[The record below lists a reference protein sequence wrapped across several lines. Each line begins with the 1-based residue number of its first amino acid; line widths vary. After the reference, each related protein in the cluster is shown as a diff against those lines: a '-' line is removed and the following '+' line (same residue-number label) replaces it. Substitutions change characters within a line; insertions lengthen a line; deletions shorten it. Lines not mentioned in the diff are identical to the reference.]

1 MPISVTN
8 QATKNSVNAS
18 NSAPTYMYFPV
29 TMANE
34 EFALRKVTL
43 KIFESQ
49 TLLSVFDN
57 SGEKLEQFT
66 KEIQEKNDKISQQDG
81 SVNKI
86 SEAIN
91 QYGNLV
97 REMKRLN
104 AKFEF
109 SIVLPIPN
117 ELSDTYSHDY
127 GVENGLIG
135 ALAGDKMDLDT
146 DKDNIVKNT
155 AKNKFRKT
163 ANSITGATKAM
174 LGDFNAKL
182 AGSLGKQR
190 NLLNPD
196 FFQNYRGSA
205 PRTFTF
211 TFNLIP
217 NSKKEA
223 EDMVNIILTLKKY
236 SSPKV
241 TASFLM
247 TQPRFFC
254 IEFGN
259 PQLNKMI
266 NALPCVL
273 QEVNTNY
280 SAGGY
285 VDTTLDGMPKYVSL
299 QLTFAEYRA
308 IDFDDWD
315 NVNYSSYTKIP
326 DK

>member
-57 SGEKLEQFT
+57 SGEKIEQFT
-66 KEIQEKNDKISQQDG
+66 KEIQEKNDKISKQDG
-81 SVNKI
+81 AVNKT

-117 ELSDTYSHDY
+117 ELSDVYSHDY
-127 GVENGLIG
+127 GVENGIIG

-155 AKNKFRKT
+155 ASNKFKKT

-196 FFQNYRGSA
+196 FFQNYRVQH
-205 PRTFTF
+205 
-211 TFNLIP
+211 L
-217 NSKKEA
+217 EHLLLH
-223 EDMVNIILTLKKY
+223 LT
-236 SSPKV
+236 
-241 TASFLM
+241 
-247 TQPRFFC
+247 
-254 IEFGN
+254 
-259 PQLNKMI
+259 
-266 NALPCVL
+266 
-273 QEVNTNY
+273 
-280 SAGGY
+280 
-285 VDTTLDGMPKYVSL
+285 
-299 QLTFAEYRA
+299 
-308 IDFDDWD
+308 
-315 NVNYSSYTKIP
+315 
-326 DK
+326 

>member
-29 TMANE
+29 NMANE

-57 SGEKLEQFT
+57 SGEKIEQFT
-66 KEIQEKNDKISQQDG
+66 KEIQEKNDKISKQDG
-81 SVNKI
+81 AVNKI

-117 ELSDTYSHDY
+117 ELSDVYSHDY
-127 GVENGLIG
+127 GVENGIIG
-135 ALAGDKMDLDT
+135 AIGSDSMDSDKIDDKGKGIGAKLKKAGG
-146 DKDNIVKNT
+146 
-155 AKNKFRKT
+155 
-163 ANSITGATKAM
+163 SISGATKAM

-196 FFQNYRGSA
+196 FCQNYRGSA

-315 NVNYSSYTKIP
+315 SVDYGSYTKIP
-326 DK
+326 EK

>member
-57 SGEKLEQFT
+57 SGEKIEQFT
-66 KEIQEKNDKISQQDG
+66 KEIQEKNDKISKQDG
-81 SVNKI
+81 AVNKI

-117 ELSDTYSHDY
+117 ELSDVYSHDY
-127 GVENGLIG
+127 GVENGIIG

-146 DKDNIVKNT
+146 DKDDSKGIKGKLKK
-155 AKNKFRKT
+155 AG
-163 ANSITGATKAM
+163 ASITGATKAM

-315 NVNYSSYTKIP
+315 NVDYGSYTKIP
-326 DK
+326 EK

>member
-57 SGEKLEQFT
+57 SGEKIEQFT
-66 KEIQEKNDKISQQDG
+66 KEIQEKNDKISKQDG
-81 SVNKI
+81 AVNKI

-117 ELSDTYSHDY
+117 ELSDVYSHDY
-127 GVENGLIG
+127 GVENGIIG
-135 ALAGDKMDLDT
+135 AIGSDSMDS
-146 DKDNIVKNT
+146 DKDDSKGIKGKLKK
-155 AKNKFRKT
+155 AGG
-163 ANSITGATKAM
+163 AISGATKAM

-211 TFNLIP
+211 TLFQTP
-217 NSKKEA
+217 TE
-223 EDMVNIILTLKKY
+223 
-236 SSPKV
+236 
-241 TASFLM
+241 
-247 TQPRFFC
+247 
-254 IEFGN
+254 
-259 PQLNKMI
+259 
-266 NALPCVL
+266 
-273 QEVNTNY
+273 
-280 SAGGY
+280 
-285 VDTTLDGMPKYVSL
+285 
-299 QLTFAEYRA
+299 
-308 IDFDDWD
+308 
-315 NVNYSSYTKIP
+315 
-326 DK
+326 

>member
-57 SGEKLEQFT
+57 SGEKIEQFT
-66 KEIQEKNDKISQQDG
+66 KEIQEKNDKISKQDG
-81 SVNKI
+81 AVNKT

-117 ELSDTYSHDY
+117 ELSDVYSHDY
-127 GVENGLIG
+127 GVENGIIG
-135 ALAGDKMDLDT
+135 AIGSDSMDS
-146 DKDNIVKNT
+146 DKDDSKGIKGKLKN
-155 AKNKFRKT
+155 AGG
-163 ANSITGATKAM
+163 AISGATKAM

-315 NVNYSSYTKIP
+315 NVDYGSYTKIP
-326 DK
+326 EK

>member
-81 SVNKI
+81 AVNKI

-135 ALAGDKMDLDT
+135 AIGSDSMDS
-146 DKDNIVKNT
+146 DKDDSKGIKGKLKK
-155 AKNKFRKT
+155 AG
-163 ANSITGATKAM
+163 ASITGATKAM

-205 PRTFTF
+205 PRTFTL

-315 NVNYSSYTKIP
+315 NVDYGSYTKIP
-326 DK
+326 SK

>member
-57 SGEKLEQFT
+57 SGEKIEQFT
-66 KEIQEKNDKISQQDG
+66 KEIQEKNDKISKQDG
-81 SVNKI
+81 AVNKS

-117 ELSDTYSHDY
+117 ELSDVYSHDY
-127 GVENGLIG
+127 GVENGIIG
-135 ALAGDKMDLDT
+135 SIGSDSMSS
-146 DKDNIVKNT
+146 DKDDSKGIK
-155 AKNKFRKT
+155 AKLKS
-163 ANSITGATKAM
+163 AGGAISGATKAM

-315 NVNYSSYTKIP
+315 NVDYGSYTKIP
-326 DK
+326 EK